1 MEEVKN
7 TQQPAGTVPGSQP
20 AVGAP
25 SPVRQP
31 QAAQAPAS
39 TQAAQPQPPQGR
51 PCPKDCR
58 KCPMAQQICCAS
70 MLSFRAFD
78 VMNVVIQRLDAQQ
91 HTIAELS
98 ERLNAIQSSEAEL
111 ASPVP
116 FQGDLFLAE
125 S

>member
-7 TQQPAGTVPGSQP
+7 TQQPAGTVPGNQP
-20 AVGAP
+20 AAG
-25 SPVRQP
+25 
-31 QAAQAPAS
+31 AQAPVKPQQVAQ
-39 TQAAQPQPPQGR
+39 TPAGNQTTQPQPPQGR

-91 HTIAELS
+91 QTIAELS

-116 FQGDLFLAE
+116 FQGDLFPAE